1 MTVSP
6 GLELPIASVLAS
18 ADLKILK
25 RSPYI
30 HHMKPSLI
38 MFLVSCLL
46 AVETVY
52 AQQEVDNYA
61 SQRQLM
67 IEEIASDASRLVRY
81 IDKDSVSD
89 RVMQAMATVPR
100 HLFMPAEMRDE
111 AYENRPLPIGYGQ
124 TISQPYIVA
133 LMTDLLQPRPDHK
146 VLEIGTGSGYQ
157 AAVLSGLVQ
166 EVYSI
171 EIIEQLG
178 HTAKQVLKQLEYDN
192 VSTRIADGYDGWPEH
207 APFDS
212 IIVTAGISHIP
223 PPLVKQLKNGGTMVI
238 PVGTRFQ
245 TQQLTLVKKDHSGAV
260 TTKQI
265 LPVIFVPFTGGH

>member
-1 MTVSP
+1 MKHSRV
-6 GLELPIASVLAS
+6 
-18 ADLKILK
+18 ILLF
-25 RSPYI
+25 SW
-30 HHMKPSLI
+30 
-38 MFLVSCLL
+38 LL
-46 AVETVY
+46 ALPAAF
-52 AQQEVDNYA
+52 AQEADIYA

-67 IEEIASDASRLVRY
+67 AQEIASDARRLVKY
-81 IDKDSVSD
+81 IDKDSLSD
-89 RVMQAMATVPR
+89 RVMQVMATVPR
-100 HLFMPAEMRDE
+100 HLFIPPEMRAD

-157 AAVLSGLVQ
+157 AAVLSGLVK

-178 HTAKQVLKQLEYDN
+178 LTAKQVLKQLDYDN

-212 IIVTAGISHIP
+212 IIVTAAISHIP
-223 PPLVKQLKNGGTMVI
+223 PPLVRQLKNGGTMVI

-245 TQQLTLVKKDHSGAV
+245 TQQLTLVRKDHSGAI
-260 TTKQI
+260 TTQQI